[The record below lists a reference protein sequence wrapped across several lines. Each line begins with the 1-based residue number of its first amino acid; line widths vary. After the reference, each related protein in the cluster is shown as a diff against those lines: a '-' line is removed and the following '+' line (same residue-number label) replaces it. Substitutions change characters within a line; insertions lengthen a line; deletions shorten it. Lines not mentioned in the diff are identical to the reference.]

1 MFCISL
7 SWLCRYSY
15 SFLKPHAENA
25 GSGLVSVIQWTLLR
39 NSSEGHFIRPRKL
52 YTPIVNHCLWDQAV
66 WWILV
71 ALLYSWISV
80 ISLWRVIPSL
90 LISGCGMAATD
101 AHNFRWKFK
110 ASFST
115 CAGWPSSGCSW
126 SSRSTQNHYWLP
138 DTHNTGPSGYW
149 WSSWACDRKVSFY
162 SRSRFCSRASW
173 WTVV

>member
-39 NSSEGHFIRPRKL
+39 NSSEGHFTRPRKL
-52 YTPIVNHCLWDQAV
+52 YNHCQSLFV
-66 WWILV
+66 GPSCLV
-71 ALLYSWISV
+71 DSCGTFVFLNFCHF
-80 ISLWRVIPSL
+80 LWRVIPSL
-90 LISGCGMAATD
+90 LIIGCGMAATD
-101 AHNFRWKFK
+101 AHNSRWKFK

-126 SSRSTQNHYWLP
+126 SSRSPQNHYWLP
-138 DTHNTGPSGYW
+138 DTHNTSSSGYW
-149 WSSWACDRKVSFY
+149 WSSWACHRKVSFS
-162 SRSRFCSRASW
+162 SRSRFCSTASW